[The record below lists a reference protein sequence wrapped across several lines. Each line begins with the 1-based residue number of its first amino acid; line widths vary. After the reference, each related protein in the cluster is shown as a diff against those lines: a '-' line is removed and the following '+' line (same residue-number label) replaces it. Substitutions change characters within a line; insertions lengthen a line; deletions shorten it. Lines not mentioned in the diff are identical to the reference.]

1 MPVRSCRVD
10 EELRQP
16 HRATRRGWGFF
27 MAPCSSDGMMLE
39 INILALIPAYGVGGC
54 VPSAWRSSARG
65 TNTALLRETA
75 ASPGEIAMRCSSS
88 WTGLSRR
95 HSGEQD
101 ACEHPTERISQ
112 GTRMARCSSA
122 LAGDTLS

>member
-10 EELRQP
+10 EAAKTAPPCDPARM
-16 HRATRRGWGFF
+16 GFF
-27 MAPCSSDGMMLE
+27 HAPCSSDGMMLE
-39 INILALIPAYGVGGC
+39 INIFSPDPCIRCRRLRPFRLAIIRTRDQHGLM
-54 VPSAWRSSARG
+54 
-65 TNTALLRETA
+65 ETA

-95 HSGEQD
+95 HSGQQD